1 MREGQLQSEQ
11 ILDWVEQERW
21 PEAVEAAGK
30 LPPAEVADV
39 LVNLTD
45 EQQQKLFG
53 LLPVELA
60 AAVLHHFPY
69 YLQYV
74 LLHTRTPTEMR
85 EILEEMDPNER
96 LQMLDE
102 LPEEA
107 WQRLEEEVG
116 ELQQGDATSDVT
128 GPGADVVPPRQSSPA
143 AVGPPVAASRAP
155 ARESS
160 KPAPVTREIPVPE
173 PGNEAIIEA
182 RGVEKSFPQADGH
195 NVQVIAPL
203 DLAICPG
210 TIVALLGASGS
221 GKSTL
226 LRMLS
231 GLVQPSSGQVLWHGK
246 ELSQTTP
253 NVAIVF
259 QSFAL
264 FPWLTVGENV
274 EAPLLARGVTA
285 RERRRR
291 AVRAIATVGL
301 KGFENAY
308 PKELSGGMK
317 QRVGFARALAVQPEV
332 LFMDEPFSALDVLTA
347 ENLRSELLDLWL
359 QSKMDI
365 KTIFIVTHNIE
376 EAVLLADRVIVLGR
390 NPARIRADFRVPLP
404 QPRDRKSPPFV
415 VYVDYIYKVMTS
427 PEAVVAPPAPGKTH
441 QPARYPLL
449 PHARPGGI
457 AGLLEILVDSGGTE
471 DLYHLAEQLLMEVDD
486 LFPIVE
492 AAVLLGF
499 AELKEG
505 DVNITPEG
513 KAWVEADI
521 DEQKR
526 LFREAALSRIR
537 LFQQIETI
545 LLQKADH
552 SIPLELFRD
561 ILDEHHPEE
570 EIQRQLDTVLSWGR
584 YCELFNYDSE
594 KERLYLPSAA
604 ETETEESPEFPAQQ
618 P

>member
-1 MREGQLQSEQ
+1 MQ
-11 ILDWVEQERW
+11 IEHIFDLVKDLVRNQRW
-21 PEAVEAAGK
+21 PNAISAIET
-30 LPPAEVADV
+30 LPPAEAAD
-39 LVNLTD
+39 LIAGLPD
-45 EQQQKLFG
+45 EDEHALFAH
-53 LLPVELA
+53 LPVELA
-60 AAVLHHFPY
+60 AQILGHFPY

-74 LLHTRTPTEMR
+74 LLHTRGPSDMRAILDEMN
-85 EILEEMDPNER
+85 PNER
-96 LQMLDE
+96 MQLLDE

-107 WQRLEEEVG
+107 WQRLEEEIG
-116 ELQQGDATSDVT
+116 ELRREPHVLKKGQATAT
-128 GPGADVVPPRQSSPA
+128 GVSPTSIPARLRPSATPLPPSA
-143 AVGPPVAASRAP
+143 AITEAP
-155 ARESS
+155 AREL
-160 KPAPVTREIPVPE
+160 PVSETPE
-173 PGNEAIIEA
+173 KEAIVEA
-182 RGVEKSFPQADGH
+182 RAVEKSFPQADGH

-203 DLAICPG
+203 DLAIYPG

-226 LRMLS
+226 LRILS
-231 GLVQPSSGQVLWHGK
+231 GLAQPTSGRVLWHGID
-246 ELSQTTP
+246 LGDTVP

-264 FPWLTVGENV
+264 FPWLTVCENV
-274 EAPLLARGVTA
+274 EAPLLARGEKE

-291 AVRAIATVGL
+291 AQRAVSTVGL

-332 LFMDEPFSALDVLTA
+332 LFMDEPFSSLDVLTA
-347 ENLRSELLDLWL
+347 ENLRGELLDLWL
-359 QSKMDI
+359 EDKMGI

-390 NPARIRADFRVPLP
+390 NPARIRADFRIPLP
-404 QPRDRKSPPFV
+404 QPRDRKSPQFV

-427 PEAVVAPPAPGKTH
+427 PDAVVVPPTPGKTH
-441 QPARYPLL
+441 APARYPLL

-457 AGLLEILVDSGGTE
+457 AGLLEILIDSSGTE
-471 DLYHLAEQLLMEVDD
+471 DLYHLAEKLLMEVDD

-499 AELKEG
+499 AVLKEG
-505 DVNITPEG
+505 DVDITPEG
-513 KAWVEADI
+513 RTWVEADI

-526 LFREAALSRIR
+526 IFREAALSRIL
-537 LFQQIETI
+537 LFQQIEKT
-545 LLQKADH
+545 LQQKADH

-561 ILDEHHPEE
+561 ILDEHHPEQ

-584 YCELFNYDSE
+584 YCELFDYDSE
-594 KERLYLPSAA
+594 KERLYLPTVP
-604 ETETEESPEFPAQQ
+604 EPEGEENPEFPAQRS
-618 P
+618 

>member
-1 MREGQLQSEQ
+1 MPAEIIHDL
-11 ILDWVEQERW
+11 VTQERW
-21 PEAVEAAGK
+21 QDAASALAR
-30 LPPAEVADV
+30 LPRSQAADFIASVA
-39 LVNLTD
+39 D
-45 EQQQKLFG
+45 EQQQRLFSM
-53 LLPVELA
+53 LPVDVA
-60 AAVLHHFPY
+60 ASILTHFPY
-69 YLQYV
+69 YMQYV
-74 LLHTRTPTEMR
+74 LLHTRNPSDMR
-85 EILEEMDPNER
+85 AILDELPPDER
-96 LQMLDE
+96 MQLFDE

-107 WQRLEEEVG
+107 WQRLEDEIG
-116 ELQQGDATSDVT
+116 EIKLPS
-128 GPGADVVPPRQSSPA
+128 SSPKPVEA
-143 AVGPPVAASRAP
+143 PRPASIIHPPLSTVTTGKAP
-155 ARESS
+155 AVEAPVVEA
-160 KPAPVTREIPVPE
+160 PAPEE
-173 PGNEAIIEA
+173 EALIEA
-182 RGVEKSFPQADGH
+182 RALEKSFPQADGH
-195 NVQVIAPL
+195 NVQIIAPL
-203 DLAICPG
+203 DLSVYPG

-231 GLVQPSSGQVLWHGK
+231 GLSQPSSGAVLWHGRP
-246 ELSQTTP
+246 LSEIVP

-264 FPWLTVGENV
+264 FPWLTVIENV
-274 EAPLLARGVTA
+274 EAPLLARGMTA
-285 RERRRR
+285 VDRRRR
-291 AVRAIATVGL
+291 ALRSINTVGL

-317 QRVGFARALAVQPEV
+317 QRVGFARALSVQPEV

-347 ENLRSELLDLWL
+347 ENLRGELMDLWL
-359 QSKMDI
+359 ENKMDI

-390 NPARIRADFRVPLP
+390 NPARIRADFRIPLP
-404 QPRDRKSPPFV
+404 QPRDRKSPQFV
-415 VYVDYIYKVMTS
+415 VYVDYIYKVMTT
-427 PEAVVAPPAPGKTH
+427 PDAVLAPPTPGTRT

-471 DLYHLAEQLLMEVDD
+471 DLYHLSEQLLMEVDD

-505 DVNITPEG
+505 DVDITPAG
-513 KAWVEADI
+513 KTWVEADI
-521 DEQKR
+521 DTQKQ
-526 LFREAALSRIR
+526 LFREAALSHIL
-537 LFQQIETI
+537 LFQQIDKI
-545 LLQKADH
+545 LRGKSDH

-570 EIQRQLDTVLSWGR
+570 EIQRQLETVLNWGR

-594 KERLYLPSAA
+594 EQRLYLPRAA
-604 ETETEESPEFPAQQ
+604 EAESEENPEFPAQQ
-618 P
+618 S

>member
-1 MREGQLQSEQ
+1 LQTEQ
-11 ILDWVEQERW
+11 IHELVTREQW
-21 PEAVEAAGK
+21 PDAVAALSK
-30 LPPAEVADV
+30 MPRSAVADFIAE
-39 LVNLTD
+39 LPDLP
-45 EQQQKLFG
+45 QQRIFG
-53 LLPVELA
+53 LLPVETA
-60 AAVLHHFPY
+60 AGVLTHFPY
-69 YLQYV
+69 YMQYV
-74 LLHTRTPTEMR
+74 LLHTRTPADMR
-85 EILEEMDPNER
+85 AILDEVPPDER
-96 LQMLDE
+96 MQLFDE

-107 WQRLEEEVG
+107 WQRLEEEIG
-116 ELQQGDATSDVT
+116 EFL
-128 GPGADVVPPRQSSPA
+128 PGRDDPAAKIEQPPTAPQIRPPAVSVAARPLSPA
-143 AVGPPVAASRAP
+143 KPAGRELPVVEAPPV
-155 ARESS
+155 
-160 KPAPVTREIPVPE
+160 
-173 PGNEAIIEA
+173 EAIIEA
-182 RGVEKSFPQADGH
+182 RAVEKSFPQADGH

-203 DLAICPG
+203 DLSVYSG

-231 GLVQPSSGQVLWHGK
+231 GLSEPTSGEVLWHGK
-246 ELSQTTP
+246 SLAEVAP

-264 FPWLTVGENV
+264 FPWLTVIENV
-274 EAPLLARGVTA
+274 EAPLVARGMTVP
-285 RERRRR
+285 ERRRR
-291 AVRAIATVGL
+291 ALRSINTVGL
-301 KGFENAY
+301 KGFENAF

-317 QRVGFARALAVQPEV
+317 QRVGFARALSVQPEV

-347 ENLRSELLDLWL
+347 ENLRGELLDLWL
-359 QSKMDI
+359 ENKMDI

-404 QPRDRKSPPFV
+404 QPRDRKSPQFV

-427 PEAVVAPPAPGKTH
+427 PEAAGAPPTVPGVKT

-471 DLYHLAEQLLMEVDD
+471 DLYHLSEKLLLEVDD

-492 AAVLLGF
+492 AAALLGF

-505 DVNITPEG
+505 DVDITDAG
-513 KAWVEADI
+513 KTWVEADM
-521 DEQKR
+521 DAQR
-526 LFREAALSRIR
+526 QLFRYACLSRIL
-537 LFQQIETI
+537 LFQQIDKVLRE
-545 LLQKADH
+545 KSDH

-561 ILDEHHPEE
+561 ILDEHQPEA
-570 EIQRQLDTVLSWGR
+570 EIQRQLETVLNWGR
-584 YCELFNYDSE
+584 YCELFQYDSE
-594 KERLYLPSAA
+594 EQRLYLPQTA
-604 ETETEESPEFPAQQ
+604 EADNEENPEFPSRQ

>member
-1 MREGQLQSEQ
+1 LPADLIHDLVAR
-11 ILDWVEQERW
+11 ERW
-21 PEAVEAAGK
+21 QDAASALSKLPRSEAADFIAM
-30 LPPAEVADV
+30 LA
-39 LVNLTD
+39 D
-45 EQQQKLFG
+45 EQQQKLFS
-53 LLPVELA
+53 LLPVEMA
-60 AAVLHHFPY
+60 AGVLTHFPY

-74 LLHTRTPTEMR
+74 LLHTRSASDMR
-85 EILEEMDPNER
+85 AILDELPPDER
-96 LQMLDE
+96 MQLFDE

-107 WQRLEEEVG
+107 WQRLEDEIG
-116 ELQQGDATSDVT
+116 EIKLPPSEKPPGGTAPRASADRPSLPAIAIAGDAV
-128 GPGADVVPPRQSSPA
+128 REM
-143 AVGPPVAASRAP
+143 PVAEAP
-155 ARESS
+155 AQE
-160 KPAPVTREIPVPE
+160 E
-173 PGNEAIIEA
+173 EAIIEA
-182 RGVEKSFPQADGH
+182 RGLEKSFPQADGH
-195 NVQVIAPL
+195 NVQIIAPL
-203 DLAICPG
+203 DLSVYPG

-231 GLVQPSSGQVLWHGK
+231 GLSQPSTGEVLWHGRP
-246 ELSQTTP
+246 LSEKAP

-264 FPWLTVGENV
+264 FPWLTVIENV
-274 EAPLLARGVTA
+274 EAPLLARGMDA
-285 RERRRR
+285 PDRRRTALR
-291 AVRAIATVGL
+291 SINTVGL

-317 QRVGFARALAVQPEV
+317 QRVGFARALSVQPEV

-347 ENLRSELLDLWL
+347 ENLRGELLDLWL
-359 QSKMDI
+359 ENKMDI

-390 NPARIRADFRVPLP
+390 NPAHIRADFRIPLA
-404 QPRDRKSPPFV
+404 QPRDRKSPQFV
-415 VYVDYIYKVMTS
+415 VYVDYIYKVMTT
-427 PEAVVAPPAPGKTH
+427 PDAVLAPPTPGTRT

-471 DLYHLAEQLLMEVDD
+471 DLYHLAEKLLMEVDD

-505 DVNITPEG
+505 DVDITPAG

-521 DEQKR
+521 DTQKQ
-526 LFREAALSRIR
+526 LFREAALSRIL
-537 LFQQIETI
+537 LFQQIDKI
-545 LLQKADH
+545 LREKSDH

-570 EIQRQLDTVLSWGR
+570 EIRRQLETVLNWGR

-594 KERLYLPSAA
+594 EERLYRPRAA
-604 ETETEESPEFPAQQ
+604 EADGEENPEFPAQQ
-618 P
+618 Q